1 MKISEAWLR
10 EWINPPVSTQDL
22 ANQLTMAGLE
32 VESLI
37 PAAGAFDRVVV
48 AKVVQTKPH
57 PQADRLTLC
66 EVDVGNGS
74 PLAIVCG
81 ASNVRPGLMVA
92 LAQVGAHL
100 PNGLVIKET
109 KLRGELSQGMLCS
122 PEELGLPSQTEGILE
137 LAHDAPLGQDL
148 RQYLSLDD
156 HILDLDL
163 TPNRADC
170 LSVLGVA
177 RDLAALNN
185 LPLKPLDIPK
195 NSTSTNQVLAVH
207 LDESQ
212 SCPRYVGRVLTGI
225 NASAIT
231 PLYIAERLRRSDIR
245 PIHPVVDILNY
256 VMLKVGQPMHAFD
269 LRYISGAIH
278 VRKAYAEEPLQLLGG
293 RDIALNK
300 RSLVVADDEKA
311 LALAGIMGGEQSG
324 VQADTTSIWIE
335 AAFFEPR
342 AIAGVARSFGLSTD
356 ASHRF
361 ERGVDPNIG
370 SAALEIAT
378 ALLVEIVGG
387 QIGPIVQ
394 QSADHFSNQPRSITF
409 RPETV
414 ARLSGVTVTNEL
426 MQSILQHLGMT
437 IVIQNEVWQVTVPT
451 YRFDLSI
458 EEDLV
463 EEIIR
468 INGYDKIPTHAI
480 TSTLQAGNID
490 PLEKLSTFSMQFLAQ
505 RGYQETISY
514 SFVDPQFQEEVYTD
528 VPAKSLLNPISSEL
542 SVMRVGLWPGLLAAM
557 MHNIHRQ
564 QGALKLCE
572 TGKVFLLNGDTV
584 EEKSACAGLI
594 IGTHGEYNWSETA
607 ARYDFFDMKGDLQAL
622 FGTLKQNDIHF
633 VPDHHIALHPGK
645 TAKIMCGTQPIGWI
659 GALHPR
665 LSDALDLEA
674 EVLVFELML
683 SSLPATSAIT
693 YQSISKYPQIRRDL
707 SLLVDDH
714 VSAQAI
720 EDVVRTALDP
730 SILKSFYIFDVYTGG
745 GLAEACKKSMA
756 LGLLLQNNE
765 RTLVDDEIHAMIAG
779 VVTALQKKLN
789 AVLRTSPDMT

>member
-10 EWINPPVSTQDL
+10 EWINPPLSTQDL

-32 VESLI
+32 VESLT
-37 PAAGAFDRVVV
+37 PAAGAFDHVVV
-48 AKVVQTKPH
+48 AKVVHTKPH

-92 LAQVGAHL
+92 LAKIGAHL

-122 PEELGLPSQTEGILE
+122 TEELGLPSQTEGILE

-170 LSVLGVA
+170 LCVLGVA
-177 RDLAALNN
+177 RDLAALND

-195 NSTSTNQVLAVH
+195 NSTSTDHVLAVH

-225 NASAIT
+225 NSHAIT
-231 PLYIAERLRRSDIR
+231 PLYITERLRRADIR

-269 LRYISGAIH
+269 LRHISGTIH

-293 RDIALNK
+293 RDLALNE

-324 VQADTTSIWIE
+324 VQPDTTGIWLE

-370 SAALEIAT
+370 IAALEIAT
-378 ALLVEIVGG
+378 SLLVEIVGG

-414 ARLSGVTVTNEL
+414 ARLSGVTVANEL
-426 MQSILQHLGMT
+426 MQGILQHLGMT

-451 YRFDLSI
+451 YRFDLGI

-468 INGYDKIPTHAI
+468 INGYDKIPTHTI

-514 SFVDPQFQEEVYTD
+514 SFVDPQFQEELYPD
-528 VPAKSLLNPISSEL
+528 IPAKSLLNPISSEL

-584 EEKSACAGLI
+584 EEKPACAGLI
-594 IGTHGEYNWSETA
+594 VGTHGEYNWSETA
-607 ARYDFFDMKGDLQAL
+607 AHYDFFDMKGDLQAL
-622 FGTLKQNDIHF
+622 FGTLKQKDIHF

-665 LSDALDLEA
+665 LLDALDLEA

-683 SSLPATSAIT
+683 SSLPTTSAIT
-693 YQSISKYPQIRRDL
+693 YQTISKYPQIRRDL

-714 VSAQAI
+714 ISAQAI
-720 EDVVRTALDP
+720 EDVVRAALDP

-745 GLAEACKKSMA
+745 GLAEERKKSIA

-779 VVTALQKKLN
+779 VVTSLQQTLN